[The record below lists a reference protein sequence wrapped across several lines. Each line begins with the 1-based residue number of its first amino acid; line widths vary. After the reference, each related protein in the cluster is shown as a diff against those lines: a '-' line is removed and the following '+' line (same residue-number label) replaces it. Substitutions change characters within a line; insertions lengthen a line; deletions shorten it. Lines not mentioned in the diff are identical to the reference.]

1 VSFVCAFIKTNYHMS
16 TITDLSKPINLRK
29 DELRIPQPIKECF
42 HPIAWLQ
49 SVGQFL
55 NQESHESSN
64 LSLEGVKS
72 VRLEI
77 M

>member
-1 VSFVCAFIKTNYHMS
+1 MS
-16 TITDLSKPINLRK
+16 TITGLSKQINLREN
-29 DELRIPQPIKECF
+29 ELRTPQPIKECF

-64 LSLEGVKS
+64 LSLEGLKS

-77 M
+77 I

>member
-1 VSFVCAFIKTNYHMS
+1 MS
-16 TITDLSKPINLRK
+16 TITDLSKQIYLRE
-29 DELRIPQPIKECF
+29 DELRTPQPIKECF

>member
-1 VSFVCAFIKTNYHMS
+1 VSFVCAFIKTN
-16 TITDLSKPINLRK
+16 TDLSKQIYLRE
-29 DELRIPQPIKECF
+29 DELRTPQPIKECF

>member
-1 VSFVCAFIKTNYHMS
+1 MS
-16 TITDLSKPINLRK
+16 TITDLSKQIYLRE
-29 DELRIPQPIKECF
+29 DELRTPQPIKECF

-49 SVGQFL
+49 SLGQFL

>member
-1 VSFVCAFIKTNYHMS
+1 MS

-29 DELRIPQPIKECF
+29 DELRTPQPIKECF

-55 NQESHESSN
+55 NQESQN
-64 LSLEGVKS
+64 IANVKTIK
-72 VRLEI
+72 VRTLRHVRPQTSI
-77 M
+77 VILPKY